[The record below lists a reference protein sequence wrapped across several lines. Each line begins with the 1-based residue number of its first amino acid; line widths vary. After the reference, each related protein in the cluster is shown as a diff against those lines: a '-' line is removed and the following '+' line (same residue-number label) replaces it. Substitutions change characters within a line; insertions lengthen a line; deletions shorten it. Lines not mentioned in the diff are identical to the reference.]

1 MIIPFSP
8 ELRPQSSPHPSR
20 SRRNLTRSRRAS
32 SAPFIL
38 QLLKENAMIHEVFPV
53 GVLRCNCSLLGDAI
67 SREAIVVDPGAD
79 VVGILSRVA
88 AHGLTVK
95 QILVT
100 HAHIDHIA
108 GALALQQST
117 GAPVLYNQADLP
129 LVAMMDVQA
138 GWIGVAAPE
147 VKPPDASLAQ
157 GDAFGVTGLGGIVL
171 HTPGHTP
178 GSLCLYLPV
187 HNLLLAGDTLFAGS
201 VGRTDLPG
209 GDAATL
215 LRSIHTHLLPLP
227 EETLVIPG
235 HGPATT
241 IGAETQDNPFLQ
253 KL

>member
-1 MIIPFSP
+1 MARRERAFF
-8 ELRPQSSPHPSR
+8 LPSR
-20 SRRNLTRSRRAS
+20 PEKGT
-32 SAPFIL
+32 
-38 QLLKENAMIHEVFPV
+38 MIHDVFPV
-53 GVLRCNCSLLGDAI
+53 GLLRCNCSILGDDA

-79 VVGILSRVA
+79 IAAILARVA

-95 QILVT
+95 QIVVT

-108 GALALQQST
+108 GALSLQLST

-138 GWIGVAAPE
+138 EWLGIATPE
-147 VKPPDASLAQ
+147 VKPPDASLAH
-157 GDAFGVTGLGGIVL
+157 GEPVGVAGLSGTVL

-178 GSLCLYLPV
+178 GSLCLYLPD
-187 HNLLLAGDTLFAGS
+187 HALLLAGDTLFAGS
-201 VGRTDLPG
+201 IGRTDLPG

-227 EETLVIPG
+227 ETTRVIPG

-241 IGAETQDNPFLQ
+241 IGAEVADNPFLQ
-253 KL
+253 GL